1 MCTLACHSAVGWRE
15 GSLVA
20 TAAVSQV
27 WSRRVGGSVMCV
39 AFSPDTERIVSG
51 DDIAVTIW
59 HAATGAKVS
68 SFEECVESD
77 EGLGLFCG
85 GVTHTLL
92 WWFGAKVGWQVYPL
106 TRHGLKI
113 PGPD

>member
-1 MCTLACHSAVGWRE
+1 M
-15 GSLVA
+15 A

-39 AFSPDTERIVSG
+39 AFAPDNERIVSG
-51 DDIAVTIW
+51 GDDKLVTIW
-59 HAATGAKVS
+59 HAATGAKVRS
-68 SFEECVESD
+68 LGECVESD
-77 EGLGLFCG
+77 EWMGLFCG
-85 GVTHTLL
+85 GVTHTLFR
-92 WWFGAKVGWQVYPL
+92 WFEARVGWQVYPL